1 MTLER
6 NTLVLLAAGGSAALL
21 IGAFIFQALGYAP
34 CQLCLWQRYPHAAAV
49 AIGVLALWRPG
60 PALPLL
66 GALAA
71 LSTAALGIYH
81 SGIER
86 KWWEGF
92 SSCTS
97 SGVEGLSPDELMQR
111 ILEAPLVRCDEIAW
125 QMFGITMPN
134 LNAAFSLAIAV
145 LWLMAARR
153 SRG

>member
-34 CQLCLWQRYPHAAAV
+34 CQLCLWQRYPHAVAV
-49 AIGVLALWRPG
+49 AIGALALWRPG
-60 PALPLL
+60 AALPLL

-92 SSCTS
+92 TSCTS
-97 SGVEGLSPDELMQR
+97 SGVEGLSPDELMQQ

-125 QMFGITMPN
+125 QIFGITMPN
-134 LNAAFSLAIAV
+134 LNAAFSLALAV
-145 LWLMAARR
+145 LWVMAARR